1 MKQDAGDAGDDF
13 VDANLTSADRRSSQK
28 LWVVLGSAA
37 VAPASVSVVLPEMPL
52 NAAALAALQH

>member
-1 MKQDAGDAGDDF
+1 M
-13 VDANLTSADRRSSQK
+13 DANLTSADRRSSQK